1 MAPVTS
7 ITITR
12 AMNENRQFTKAK
24 HTRSSG
30 KMYFGIYTFLMSG
43 AALSMLP
50 MALPVPSLKKLNSS
64 CPMIKYTEKFSIPLP
79 RMSKSVENT
88 TTMTTFISSGLST
101 LHTTPSTLRRYFSLK
116 SRPIRFCS
124 R

>member
-1 MAPVTS
+1 
-7 ITITR
+7 
-12 AMNENRQFTKAK
+12 
-24 HTRSSG
+24 
-30 KMYFGIYTFLMSG
+30 MSG

-64 CPMIKYTEKFSIPLP
+64 CPMSKYTEKFSIPLP